1 MSGIVTFVQFLFP
14 RLYYLL
20 SPCVVILV
28 LLVMERHYFKDMKK
42 TVLYIIFSMY
52 MIAVFRVTGLPDSL
66 HMHFNPRLWLYPF
79 YGIQDDLFNAM
90 LNVFLFIPFGFFLP
104 ALWRQFFSFKN
115 TLITAVCFTALI
127 EISQL
132 FCNRLTDIN
141 DIITN
146 TTGALIGYGFLQ
158 LLIKPFPNLFQ
169 NEFKKRECLL
179 IFAITFSVVFFLDP
193 AIYNFL
199 FYFKLLPSY
208 YFKH

>member
-1 MSGIVTFVQFLFP
+1 M
-14 RLYYLL
+14 
-20 SPCVVILV
+20 
-28 LLVMERHYFKDMKK
+28 LLV
-42 TVLYIIFSMY
+42 
-52 MIAVFRVTGLPDSL
+52 FRITKLPDAL
-66 HMHFNPRLWLYPF
+66 RMHFNPRLQLIPF
-79 YGIQDDLFNAM
+79 YGIQNDLFNSA
-90 LNVFLFIPFGFFLP
+90 LNIVLFLPFGFFLP